1 MNRRQIINKLLHE
14 HIDVNKHEDYTNYKK
29 LITAIENWHES
40 EVKKL
45 CIANVS
51 KRTFTEDDVYNNI
64 AEFVMLYATYDYPSM
79 TKEETIKDIKELW
92 DKLI

>member
-1 MNRRQIINKLLHE
+1 MTKDKIQGLRNELLFNLNAVGSYETHKE
-14 HIDVNKHEDYTNYKK
+14 LWDAFYKYEEA
-29 LITAIENWHES
+29 LS
-40 EVKKL
+40 
-45 CIANVS
+45 IANVS